1 VRGRAWSAWCDA
13 GLAQGARRCALRTSH
28 GCVQQADVP
37 RCCQWTLV
45 VWLCLQSH
53 VCMLGHRSK
62 IASST
67 LECVLRRTHGEAT
80 DTCIGAFM
88 IRRRTGHA
96 AECARAPCVRP
107 SQNISLPT
115 SAGSG
120 PALELPAA
128 ATASPSLQLTQRGVP
143 VDPAHLHVLHPTPP
157 PTRVATAEA
166 RASINAMRTPTAIVD
181 VQYPKSAFLRAT

>member
-1 VRGRAWSAWCDA
+1 MRGRAWSAWCDA

-96 AECARAPCVRP
+96 AECARPPCVRP

-115 SAGSG
+115 SAGSDPRTG
-120 PALELPAA
+120 TTCGSHRKPVASTHTTWCARRSSAL
-128 ATASPSLQLTQRGVP
+128 TCASPN
-143 VDPAHLHVLHPTPP
+143 P
-157 PTRVATAEA
+157 PTHTSGYRGGCA
-166 RASINAMRTPTAIVD
+166 RALMRCARQRRLLTYST
-181 VQYPKSAFLRAT
+181 